1 MANHPLTRTR
11 APRRFLIWL
20 AALIVATLAGATLAP
35 PATAA
40 GTGDDYPSYLK
51 AGPIDSIIDP
61 WNFYNRNCTSF
72 AAWRLNQQAGR
83 TTAPWAFTNN
93 MTGPNGT
100 AVHFG
105 NAIEWR
111 AAATSGGW
119 SVNNTPA
126 VGAVA
131 WWGSSIGTLG
141 HVAIVS
147 AVNPDGSTN
156 VEEYNWGSAGTFH
169 TRTNVRAEAYLHIFD
184 QGGGDRDGDGVTDA
198 NDRCPDQAGPA
209 SYGGCPGPL
218 VAMDWVSTSA
228 PSGWFVEAPITQ
240 SYTVKNVSGSAMS
253 IKVLTLG
260 LRDPWGSNYD
270 QVCATGLTLQPGESK
285 ACTVTTGWGS
295 VGTYRFWPAWQGY
308 DDAWHS
314 ITAERTFALTLIP
327 VVAVVPVT
335 STAPSGWFVG
345 APITQSYTVKN
356 VSGSAMSIKVLT
368 LGLRDPWGSNYDQAC
383 ALGLTL
389 QPGES
394 KACTVTT
401 GWGSVGTYRFW
412 PTWQGYDDVWHD
424 IAPQQTFALTLIP
437 VVAVE
442 PVRSTAPSGWF
453 TQAPITQTYT
463 VKNVSGSAMSIK
475 ALTLGMRDPAGTN
488 VDQPC
493 AAGLT
498 LQPGQTQA
506 CTVTK
511 SWPSAGTYKLWP
523 AWLGYD
529 DAWHTIAPD
538 QTFTLAPAT
547 PVTAAGPARV
557 DGCGSGKDTYTIPA
571 VTGVEYLVAG
581 TVKAAGSYPGTGT
594 VTITARAKTGYVL
607 TGTTTWTLSW
617 TTTACT
623 TTVTGNALSTP
634 TWTLPKATLSWA
646 STGAPAGTTLT
657 YDVQYRAV
665 TLSATGARGYTTPT
679 PWLTATTTTTGT
691 LTGTAGAVYQ
701 VHARATDQYGTVGA
715 WSSWK
720 TVTMPTDDRATSFG
734 YTGTWTT
741 GTSTSYYAGTYK
753 LTSTPGAKVTV
764 TAWTD
769 QVALI
774 GARSTTSGKATIT
787 IDGVLKATIDA
798 YGATAAYRQTL
809 ATITVPYGEHTITVT
824 NLATTGRPRLNLD
837 ALAFRR

>member
-184 QGGGDRDGDGVTDA
+184 QGGGDRDGDGVSDA
-198 NDRCPDQAGPA
+198 TDRCPDQVGPSGTRGCPDLDGDLVADIDDSCPRYAGKGDPHGCQEAGSSSGSSDVNGDGIGDTVGIYSYPGMNPAFKMWLFAGRRDAASAGTVAQGAVSVPWQTDGSWDSAKARFVTGDFNGDSLSDVVGVYEYPGYNPSIKMHLFAGRRDAANPATTAQGAVTIPWQTDGSWSGLASRFVTGDFNGDGLTDLVGIYSYPGINPAFKMWLFAGRRDAATPGTMAQGPTSVPWQTDGSWDSAKARFVTGDFNGDSLSDVVGVYEYPGYNPSIKMHLFAGRRDAVSPSTPVQGPASVPWLTDGSWSGTQSRFLAGAGPA
-209 SYGGCPGPL
+209 AS
-218 VAMDWVSTSA
+218 ASA
-228 PSGWFVEAPITQ
+228 PT
-240 SYTVKNVSGSAMS
+240 
-253 IKVLTLG
+253 
-260 LRDPWGSNYD
+260 
-270 QVCATGLTLQPGESK
+270 
-285 ACTVTTGWGS
+285 
-295 VGTYRFWPAWQGY
+295 
-308 DDAWHS
+308 
-314 ITAERTFALTLIP
+314 
-327 VVAVVPVT
+327 
-335 STAPSGWFVG
+335 
-345 APITQSYTVKN
+345 
-356 VSGSAMSIKVLT
+356 
-368 LGLRDPWGSNYDQAC
+368 
-383 ALGLTL
+383 
-389 QPGES
+389 
-394 KACTVTT
+394 
-401 GWGSVGTYRFW
+401 
-412 PTWQGYDDVWHD
+412 
-424 IAPQQTFALTLIP
+424 
-437 VVAVE
+437 
-442 PVRSTAPSGWF
+442 
-453 TQAPITQTYT
+453 
-463 VKNVSGSAMSIK
+463 
-475 ALTLGMRDPAGTN
+475 
-488 VDQPC
+488 
-493 AAGLT
+493 
-498 LQPGQTQA
+498 
-506 CTVTK
+506 
-511 SWPSAGTYKLWP
+511 
-523 AWLGYD
+523 
-529 DAWHTIAPD
+529 
-538 QTFTLAPAT
+538 
-547 PVTAAGPARV
+547 RV

-581 TVKAAGSYPGTGT
+581 TLKAPGSYPGTGT
-594 VTITARAKTGYVL
+594 VTITARAKVGYVL

-634 TWTLPKATLSWA
+634 TWTVPKATLSWA
-646 STGAPAGTTLT
+646 ATGAPAGTAVT
-657 YDVQYRAV
+657 YDVQSRAV
-665 TLSATGARGYTTPT
+665 TLSSTGARGYTPPT
-679 PWLTATTTTTGT
+679 TWLTATTTTTGT
-691 LTGTAGAVYQ
+691 LTGTAGTVYQ
-701 VHARATDQYGTVGA
+701 IHARATDQYGTVGA

-741 GTSTSYYAGTYK
+741 GTSTSYYGGTYK

-769 QVALI
+769 QVSVI

-787 IDGVLKATIDA
+787 IDGVVKATIDT

>member
-184 QGGGDRDGDGVTDA
+184 QGGGDRDGDGVSDA
-198 NDRCPDQAGPA
+198 TDRCPDQVGPSGTRGCPDLDGDLVADIDDSCPRYAGKGDPHGCQEAGSSSGSSDVNGDGIGDTVGIYSYPGMNPAFKMWLFAGRRDAASAGTVAQGAVSVPWQTDGSWDSAKARFVTGDFNGDSLSDVVGVYEYPGYNPSIKMHLFAGRRDAVSPSTPVQGPASVPWLTDGSWSGTQSRFLAGAGPA
-209 SYGGCPGPL
+209 AS
-218 VAMDWVSTSA
+218 ASA
-228 PSGWFVEAPITQ
+228 PT
-240 SYTVKNVSGSAMS
+240 
-253 IKVLTLG
+253 
-260 LRDPWGSNYD
+260 
-270 QVCATGLTLQPGESK
+270 
-285 ACTVTTGWGS
+285 
-295 VGTYRFWPAWQGY
+295 
-308 DDAWHS
+308 
-314 ITAERTFALTLIP
+314 
-327 VVAVVPVT
+327 
-335 STAPSGWFVG
+335 
-345 APITQSYTVKN
+345 
-356 VSGSAMSIKVLT
+356 
-368 LGLRDPWGSNYDQAC
+368 
-383 ALGLTL
+383 
-389 QPGES
+389 
-394 KACTVTT
+394 
-401 GWGSVGTYRFW
+401 
-412 PTWQGYDDVWHD
+412 
-424 IAPQQTFALTLIP
+424 
-437 VVAVE
+437 
-442 PVRSTAPSGWF
+442 
-453 TQAPITQTYT
+453 
-463 VKNVSGSAMSIK
+463 
-475 ALTLGMRDPAGTN
+475 
-488 VDQPC
+488 
-493 AAGLT
+493 
-498 LQPGQTQA
+498 
-506 CTVTK
+506 
-511 SWPSAGTYKLWP
+511 
-523 AWLGYD
+523 
-529 DAWHTIAPD
+529 
-538 QTFTLAPAT
+538 
-547 PVTAAGPARV
+547 RV

-581 TVKAAGSYPGTGT
+581 TLKAPGSYPGTGT
-594 VTITARAKTGYVL
+594 VTITARAKVGYVL

-634 TWTLPKATLSWA
+634 TWTVPKATLSWA
-646 STGAPAGTTLT
+646 ATGAPAGTAVT

-665 TLSATGARGYTTPT
+665 TLSSTGARGYTTPT
-679 PWLTATTTTTGT
+679 TWLTATTTTTGT
-691 LTGTAGAVYQ
+691 LTGTAGTVYQ
-701 VHARATDQYGTVGA
+701 IHARATDQYGTVGA

-741 GTSTSYYAGTYK
+741 GTSTSYYGGTYK

-769 QVALI
+769 QVSVI

-787 IDGVLKATIDA
+787 IDGVLKATIDT

-809 ATITVPYGEHTITVT
+809 ATITIPYGKHTITIT
-824 NLATTGRPRLNLD
+824 NQATTGRPRLILD